1 MSIEIGSSD
10 GRGTLLA
17 VLPKPQWRLD
27 DRTIAWLW
35 MSLRDKRRVQE
46 LGLGGLNIEQ
56 YDTRAMFGDMTRA
69 IHELDLEGV
78 LYDEKARFVLP
89 MDDFRWFIKDS
100 RKVNWILLKLKDT
113 DGWRNLIC
121 PAKLNRE
128 DTLIVLVD
136 SWRASAPKKRRL
148 LDQLKE
154 DWIQHTEL
162 DQFYSWF
169 NERDQKKRCEVA
181 WEWYR
186 REHPRTLRAT
196 QKFTNLNDLLFFLD
210 AQDFS
215 IDARMLHI
223 AEIRK
228 EFKRQ
233 QVRENLKGKKQSNFA
248 LPDEVRDQLDELVER
263 YGLTKRQII
272 ERLIRNATINGLDG
286 ERAPDERPARN

>member
-1 MSIEIGSSD
+1 MAIEIGSSD
-10 GRGTLLA
+10 GRGTLLT

-35 MSLRDKRRVQE
+35 MSLRDRRQVQE
-46 LGLGGLNIEQ
+46 LGLNGLNIEQ
-56 YDTRAMFGDMTRA
+56 YNTRAMFRDMTRA

-78 LYDEKARFVLP
+78 LSDEKVKFVLP
-89 MDDFRWFIKDS
+89 IDDFRWFIKDP
-100 RKVNWILLKLKDT
+100 RKVNWILLKLRGM
-113 DGWRNLIC
+113 DGWRDLIC
-121 PAKLNRE
+121 PTKLDKEN
-128 DTLIVLVD
+128 TLIVLFD
-136 SWRASAPKKRRL
+136 SWLAPTPEKRRL

-154 DWIQHTEL
+154 DWIQHIEL
-162 DQFYSWF
+162 DRFYSWF

-186 REHPRTLRAT
+186 KEHPRTLRAT
-196 QKFTNLNDLLFFLD
+196 QKFTHLNDFLFFLD
-210 AQDFS
+210 TQDFS
-215 IDARMLHI
+215 IDARLLHI

-233 QVRENLKGKKQSNFA
+233 QVRANLKGKKQSNFA
-248 LPDEVRDQLDELVER
+248 LPEEVRDQLDELVEQ

-286 ERAPDERPARN
+286 ERASDDRPERN